1 MFDKEWMEY
10 FQRESPLSYY
20 CIIILQ
26 HIGVLLS
33 YLPYLILLL
42 IILVPILMI
51 YFGIKTIKI
60 KLVEDKKRKKIKKE
74 QDIYQKMYIDH
85 LDKNLSQKKKK
96 KAK

>member
-1 MFDKEWMEY
+1 
-10 FQRESPLSYY
+10 
-20 CIIILQ
+20 
-26 HIGVLLS
+26 
-33 YLPYLILLL
+33 
-42 IILVPILMI
+42 MI